1 MIIVMEENAT
11 EDQIVAVVDRLVQLG
26 FDIHR
31 STGSRYTI
39 LGAVGS
45 RLADLRALELLDG
58 VNRVVRV
65 SSPYKLAARAFRPEG
80 TRIRLGE
87 VTIGAG
93 PCLVMAGPGAI
104 ESRRQLD
111 EIAAAL
117 VQRGVRVMSGNVL
130 PEYSNPYGF
139 QGLGEEGLQMFRE
152 TAERHGLIT
161 ISEVVD
167 PAHLPL
173 LVQYV
178 NVIRVGPRHM
188 KDYGFLR
195 ALARQ
200 PKPLML
206 TRDPATTIEEVLISA
221 DYLLA
226 EGNPHVVLCEAGI
239 RTFET
244 HTRLT
249 LDLSAPAAIRRLSH
263 LPVVVDP
270 CRAAGRRDRV
280 LPLSR
285 AALASG
291 VDGLLL
297 DLHDDPDHALSEGA
311 QALTLEQFHQLMDQ
325 FDQLAPI
332 VERWG

>member
-45 RLADLRALELLDG
+45 RLADLRALELLEG

-80 TRIRLGE
+80 TRIQLGE
-87 VTIGAG
+87 VTIGG
-93 PCLVMAGPGAI
+93 GQCVVMAGPGAI
-104 ESRRQLD
+104 ESRRQL
-111 EIAAAL
+111 ERIAAAL
-117 VQRGVRVMSGNVL
+117 VDRGVRVLSGNVL
-130 PEYSNPYGF
+130 PRYDNPYGF
-139 QGLGEEGLQMFRE
+139 QGLGEEGLQMLRE
-152 TAERHGLIT
+152 IADRYGLMT
-161 ISEVVD
+161 ISEVAN

-178 NVIRVGPRHM
+178 DLIRVGGRHL

-200 PKPLML
+200 PKPLLL
-206 TRDPATTIEEVLISA
+206 TRDPASTIEESLISA
-221 DYLLA
+221 DFLLS
-226 EGNPHVVLCEAGI
+226 EGNPHVALCEAGI

-244 HTRLT
+244 YTRLT
-249 LDLSAPAAIRRLSH
+249 LDLAAPATIRRLSH

-270 CRAAGRRDRV
+270 CSAAGRRDRV

-291 VDGLLL
+291 IDGLLL
-297 DLHDDPDHALSEGA
+297 DLHDDPDHALSDGA

>member
-80 TRIRLGE
+80 TRIQLGE
-87 VTIGAG
+87 LTIGG
-93 PCLVMAGPGAI
+93 GQCLVMAGPGAI

-111 EIAAAL
+111 QIAAAL
-117 VQRGVRVMSGNVL
+117 VQRGVRIMAGNIL
-130 PEYSNPYGF
+130 PEYNNPYGF
-139 QGLGEEGLQMFRE
+139 QGLGEEGLQIFRE

-178 NVIRVGPRHM
+178 DLIRVGPRHM

-206 TRDPATTIEEVLISA
+206 TRDPATTIEEALISA

-226 EGNPHVVLCEAGI
+226 EGNPQVVLCEAGI

-291 VDGLLL
+291 VDGLML
-297 DLHDDPDHALSEGA
+297 DLHDDPDHALSNGA
-311 QALTLEQFHQLMDQ
+311 QSLTLAQFHQLMDQ